1 MNFRCALQTTTVGVL
16 ACLITTPATAQ
27 ETGTLIRKRAA
38 QVDAQAPGGARTTM
52 FQFAQCIVSR
62 DKGRVARMLELPV
75 DSAEYLR
82 LSKRLFE
89 ATDDEC
95 LSDGGLSFNPTLFAG
110 ALFEA
115 LYVRDFKFSA
125 PAAFPAT
132 VTTPYVALYAAP
144 YSATARQA
152 LALEQFGEC
161 VARAEP
167 VEARKLLL
175 AMPGTATEREQFAL
189 LTPRFGGC
197 VVKGSTVAMS
207 KSIIRGA
214 LAEGMYRLS
223 RVIVDGRVVVDRQG
237 EAK

>member
-1 MNFRCALQTTTVGVL
+1 MRAPTAFALASLLL
-16 ACLITTPATAQ
+16 ATPATAQ

-38 QVDAQAPGGARTTM
+38 QVDAQAPGGARTAM

-62 DKGRVARMLELPV
+62 DKGRVARMVDLPV
-75 DSAEYLR
+75 DNAEYLR

-89 ATDDEC
+89 MTDDEC

-115 LYVRDFKFSA
+115 LYARDFKFGG
-125 PAAFPAT
+125 PTAFPAN

-161 VARAEP
+161 VSRAEP
-167 VEARKLLL
+167 VETRKLLL
-175 AMPGTATEREQFAL
+175 ALPGTATEHEQFAL
-189 LTPRFGGC
+189 LTPRFAAC

-223 RVIVDGRVVVDRQG
+223 RAVADGQMG